1 MLRNTDDL
9 RMHGIDRGLRLRF
22 CMCVCVCVPFPANN
36 WPLAVWFSLS
46 RRGKKNPKKRR
57 VYVQK
62 RFAAKD
68 RNRLIRTMWRHSVP
82 CHSAVIEKE
91 LELQRRSRRGSLKF
105 RPGLVRGRSVKR
117 SNVDVMRRERSGGG
131 SAAAE
136 LPLSSSSA
144 VTPQPLWLMLV
155 QLHVLGERT

>member
-1 MLRNTDDL
+1 ME
-9 RMHGIDRGLRLRF
+9 
-22 CMCVCVCVPFPANN
+22 
-36 WPLAVWFSLS
+36 
-46 RRGKKNPKKRR
+46 KKKKRR

-82 CHSAVIEKE
+82 CHSAVIERE

-144 VTPQPLWLMLV
+144 VTPQPLRLMLV